1 MSAMNKITN
10 MVEKVITP
18 IAYKVSTQPHIN
30 AIKDGFVA
38 TMPFLIVGS
47 LLLVLAFPPGT
58 SNAFLQ
64 GWQSLVDSI
73 GQGNILSSF
82 QVSMGIFSLYAAF
95 SIGFSLAEHYKLRA
109 LNTGLLSMFTFLLAA
124 APIKFIPDHGG
135 IMPIAHMGGAGA
147 FTAILCGLF
156 VPELQRLLIK
166 YNIRLKLPEAVP
178 PKISASFDLLI
189 PIVFL
194 TVIVVSLNVVLG
206 YNEMTIPSA
215 VMEIFKPIVAA
226 SDSFFACLLAVIVI
240 QLLWF
245 AGIHGSQVVVVGI
258 LYPILMVNLG
268 LNQDALAAGQ
278 EIPKIFVNPV
288 LDFFIFVGGAG
299 GTLGFVVLMMRS
311 KATHLKT
318 IGRMSIIPGV
328 FNINEPVIFGTPIVM
343 NVNYFIPWMLSP
355 IVNTCIVWTAFK
367 TDFISKVVA
376 LPPWTMPA
384 PIGAVMATNSS
395 MAAVVVLVCVLVS
408 MAIFYPFFKAHE
420 KQLLVEENRNK
431 KSELDSELTSNKPI
445 TE

>member
-1 MSAMNKITN
+1 MSVMNALTN
-10 MVEKVITP
+10 TIEKVITP
-18 IAYKVSTQPHIN
+18 IAYKVSTQPHVN
-30 AIKDGFVA
+30 AVKDGFVA

-64 GWQSLVDSI
+64 GWQFVVDAI
-73 GQGNILSSF
+73 GQGNILSAF
-82 QVSMGIFSLYAAF
+82 QVSMGIFALYAAF
-95 SIGFSLAEHYKLRA
+95 SIGFNLAEHYKIRP
-109 LNTGLLSMFTFLLAA
+109 LNSGLLSMFTFLLAV
-124 APIKFIPDHGG
+124 APVQFIADHGG
-135 IMPIAHMGGAGA
+135 IMPIAHLGGAGA
-147 FTAILCGLF
+147 FTAIICGLF
-156 VPELQRLLIK
+156 VPEFQRFLLK

-189 PIVFL
+189 PIVLL
-194 TVIVVSLNVVLG
+194 TIIVVSLNVTLG
-206 YNEMTIPSA
+206 YNELTIPTA

-226 SDSFFACLLAVIVI
+226 SDSFFACLLAVILI

-258 LYPILMVNLG
+258 LYPILIVNLG

-278 EIPKIFVNPV
+278 ELPKIFVNPV

-299 GTLGFVVLMMRS
+299 GTLGLVVLMMRS

-318 IGRMSIIPGV
+318 IGRMSIIPGT

-355 IVNTCIVWTAFK
+355 IVNTCIVWMAFK
-367 TDFISKVVA
+367 TEFISKVVA

-395 MAAVVVLVCVLVS
+395 LAAVVVFVCVFVS

-420 KQLLVEENRNK
+420 KQLLEEESKNAEEK
-431 KSELDSELTSNKPI
+431 
-445 TE
+445 TEAQPTPQPSL

>member
-1 MSAMNKITN
+1 MSVMTKITST
-10 MVEKVITP
+10 VERVLTP
-18 IAYKVSTQPHIN
+18 IAYRVSTQPHVN
-30 AIKDGFVA
+30 AVKDGFVA

-47 LLLVLAFPPGT
+47 LLLVLAFPPGD

-64 GWQSLVDSI
+64 GWQYVVDAI
-73 GQGNILSSF
+73 GRGNILAAF
-82 QVSMGIFSLYAAF
+82 QVSMGIFALYAAF
-95 SIGFSLAEHYKLRA
+95 GIGFNLAEHYQIRP
-109 LNTGLLSMFTFLLAA
+109 LNSGLLSMFTFLLAV
-124 APIKFIPDHGG
+124 APVQFIENHGG

-147 FTAILCGLF
+147 FTAIICGLL
-156 VPELQRLLIK
+156 VPELQRLLVK

-189 PIVFL
+189 PIVL
-194 TVIVVSLNVVLG
+194 ITIIVVSLNVTLG
-206 YNEMTIPSA
+206 YKDLTIPTA
-215 VMEIFKPIVAA
+215 VMELFKPIVAA
-226 SDSFFACLLAVIVI
+226 SDSFFACLLAVILI

-278 EIPKIFVNPV
+278 DLPKIFVNPV

-299 GTLGFVVLMMRS
+299 GTWGFVVLMMRS

-318 IGRMSIIPGV
+318 IGRMSIIPGT

-355 IVNTCIVWTAFK
+355 MVNTCIVWMAFK
-367 TDFISKVVA
+367 TEFISKVVA

-395 MAAVVVLVCVLVS
+395 LAAAVVVVCVLVS

-420 KQLLVEENRNK
+420 KQLLEEEQCRE
-431 KSELDSELTSNKPI
+431 KSAAAEPAPV
-445 TE
+445 